1 MESKTL
7 KIDNIG
13 CDGCVKTIK
22 NELSELPGVKFVA
35 GSVPEKT
42 VTVEFETPAVLTTIF
57 DKLTEI
63 EYPAQPVTA

>member
-7 KIDNIG
+7 KINNIG

-22 NELSELPGVKFVA
+22 NELSELPGVKFVT

-42 VTVEFETPAVLTTIF
+42 VTVEFESPNALETVYE
-57 DKLTEI
+57 KLTEI
-63 EYPAQPVTA
+63 EYPANA